1 MPPPIA
7 AVLFT
12 IGILGLLYLDRD
24 QTARMSRALWIPAV
38 WLFLMSSRAVSFWI
52 MMPPD
57 LRLGSRPEDL
67 MEGSP
72 TDRAVYTFLLL
83 AGLAVLVARR
93 ERVGALLRKN
103 VAIVLFFSFCAVSIL
118 WSDFPF
124 VTFKHWTKAIGDLG
138 MVLIILTEPDPLA
151 TLKRLLTR
159 IGFLIFPLSILL
171 IKYYPAEGRTIT
183 NSWVLEP
190 IGVAT
195 QKNQLGLDCMVYGVV
210 FLCMLR
216 SVCRDRECPGRRR
229 RLLAYG
235 TIIAMIIWCLY
246 TCQSMT
252 SITGLAMAGG
262 VMWLAGGKL
271 RKPAAVHLLVLAALA
286 IPIAALFFDP
296 GGGMVEA
303 LGRDPTLT
311 GRRVTWGLLL
321 SMHTNPWVGTGFES
335 FWLGPRLVGLR
346 MQKHFVNF
354 GINEAHNGWIE
365 VYLNLGWA
373 GITLV
378 ALLLLTGYRR
388 VIAALRE
395 DRERG
400 SLLLGLFLPTL
411 FESLTEAA
419 FRMMS
424 LAWFVL
430 LLVIIVASKAVPPE
444 PSVQQAG
451 QLAECEGPV
460 PAFGSAGVHQ

>member
-1 MPPPIA
+1 MLPIIA
-7 AVLFT
+7 SIIFVT
-12 IGILGLLYLDRD
+12 GILGLLYLDREE
-24 QTARMSRALWIPAV
+24 TAQMSKALWIPAV

-52 MMPPD
+52 TLPPD
-57 LRLGSRPEDL
+57 LRLGSRPEDY

-72 TDRAVYTFLLL
+72 IDRAVYMFLLL
-83 AGLAVLVARR
+83 AGLAVLVARSA
-93 ERVGALLRKN
+93 RVGALLRKN
-103 VAIVLFFSFCAVSIL
+103 AAIILYFSFCAISTL

-151 TLKRLLTR
+151 TLKRLFTR
-159 IGFLIFPLSILL
+159 LGFLIFPLSILF
-171 IKYYPAEGRTIT
+171 IKYYPDMGRCLT
-183 NSWVLEP
+183 NSWKLEP
-190 IGVAT
+190 IGVTT
-195 QKNQLGLDCMVYGVV
+195 QKNQLGMDCMVYGVV

-216 SVCRDRECPGRRR
+216 SVYRDRECPGRRR

-252 SITGLAMAGG
+252 SITGLAAAAG
-262 VMWLAGGKL
+262 VMWLTGGKL
-271 RKPAAVHLLVLAALA
+271 RKPAAVHLLVLVVLA

-296 GGGMVEA
+296 GGGMVAE
-303 LGRDPTLT
+303 LGKDPTLT

-335 FWLGPRLVGLR
+335 FWLGPRLVWLR
-346 MQKHFVNF
+346 KIYVNF

-365 VYLNLGWA
+365 MYLNLGWA
-373 GITLV
+373 GITLI
-378 ALLLLTGYRR
+378 ALLVLTGYRR
-388 VIAALRE
+388 VIAAWRE

-400 SLLLGLFLPTL
+400 SFLLGLFLPIL

-419 FRMMS
+419 FRMMY

-430 LLVIIVASKAVPPE
+430 LLVIIVTSKAVPPE
-444 PSVQQAG
+444 PSPQEEG
-451 QLAECEGPV
+451 ELAQFEGPV
-460 PAFGSAGVHQ
+460 PAFGSAIVHQ